1 MLQEQGETFVAVVG
15 KLREHGVWL
24 VSWDELTAEQRA
36 EVRAYF
42 LASVLPVLVPL
53 AYDPAHP
60 FPFLSNLST
69 SLGVNL
75 RNPETGA
82 RCFARIKVPNLLPA
96 WVALKTRSA
105 GQTDVFVRLHD
116 ILEHNLDAVFRGME
130 IVDTTLFRVTRDAEV
145 DLNEDASDLR
155 QQVVQELKQ
164 RRFEPVVRLELR
176 NHPDPWVSELL
187 IERFEL
193 TEDDV
198 YEPPGELDYT
208 GLLTVAGLPRGEL
221 KDPPWDPVE
230 PLMLPDPESDI
241 FAAIRGG
248 DILVHHPYESFDSSV
263 ERFIRTAA
271 DDALVRSIKITV
283 YRVGDDT
290 PFVRSL
296 IRAAES
302 GKQVVC
308 LIEVRARF
316 DEERNLHWAAELER
330 IGAHVVYGVIGLKTH
345 TKTALVVRQEA
356 DSVRCYAHIGTGNY
370 HVRTARLYTDIGLFT
385 GNPLFTAD
393 LVDLFN
399 YLTGYSLK
407 REYQKLL
414 ISPMTMRARFLE
426 MIEREIAHHQS
437 GRPARIIAKMNQL
450 EDLAICDALCAA
462 SRAGVAVDLIVRGFC
477 CLRPGVPG
485 HTENI
490 RIISII
496 GRFLEHSRIFH
507 FAAGAADPLDGEFF
521 IGSADWMQRN
531 LSDRVEAVAPVEPRA
546 LKERL
551 WEILDVSLHDQR
563 QAWDMQPDG
572 SYVQR
577 QPAPD
582 ATEEE
587 RIGSQAT
594 LMARTFNRS
603 RSGRA

>member
-1 MLQEQGETFVAVVG
+1 M
-15 KLREHGVWL
+15 
-24 VSWDELTAEQRA
+24 
-36 EVRAYF
+36 
-42 LASVLPVLVPL
+42 
-53 AYDPAHP
+53 
-60 FPFLSNLST
+60 
-69 SLGVNL
+69 
-75 RNPETGA
+75 
-82 RCFARIKVPNLLPA
+82 
-96 WVALKTRSA
+96 
-105 GQTDVFVRLHD
+105 
-116 ILEHNLDAVFRGME
+116 
-130 IVDTTLFRVTRDAEV
+130 
-145 DLNEDASDLR
+145 
-155 QQVVQELKQ
+155 
-164 RRFEPVVRLELR
+164 
-176 NHPDPWVSELL
+176 
-187 IERFEL
+187 
-193 TEDDV
+193 
-198 YEPPGELDYT
+198 
-208 GLLTVAGLPRGEL
+208 
-221 KDPPWDPVE
+221 
-230 PLMLPDPESDI
+230 
-241 FAAIRGG
+241 
-248 DILVHHPYESFDSSV
+248 
-263 ERFIRTAA
+263 
-271 DDALVRSIKITV
+271 
-283 YRVGDDT
+283 
-290 PFVRSL
+290 
-296 IRAAES
+296 
-302 GKQVVC
+302 
-308 LIEVRARF
+308 
-316 DEERNLHWAAELER
+316 
-330 IGAHVVYGVIGLKTH
+330 
-345 TKTALVVRQEA
+345 
-356 DSVRCYAHIGTGNY
+356 RCYAHIGTGNY

-426 MIEREIAHHQS
+426 MIEREIVHHQS